1 MNHVDSLSAPKVS
14 IQHAPKVREYFP
26 NLRFMSRS
34 DKAGFASRL
43 HEICNERD
51 LPRER
56 GRQSALAKIF
66 ALTPNAVRKWL
77 NGEGM
82 PELETVIAIAK
93 WADVNTEWLMSGRGP
108 KHGLRVATKD
118 LVMAEALHSLPAAAR
133 NQALGLVRYTI
144 ERNADLYTS
153 EQLGRYIAAIDQF
166 ADEDIT
172 SPKSKK

>member
-1 MNHVDSLSAPKVS
+1 
-14 IQHAPKVREYFP
+14 
-26 NLRFMSRS
+26 MSQTDR
-34 DKAGFASRL
+34 AGFASRL

-66 ALTPNAVRKWL
+66 ELTPNAVRKWL
-77 NGEGM
+77 IGEGM

-93 WADVNTEWLMSGRGP
+93 WADVNVEWLMTGRGP

-118 LVMAEALHSLPAAAR
+118 LVMAEALHSLPRADR

-144 ERNADLYTS
+144 ERNADLYTN
-153 EQLGRYIAAIDQF
+153 EQLGRYITAIDQF
-166 ADEDIT
+166 ASEDDGGT
-172 SPKSKK
+172 KAKK